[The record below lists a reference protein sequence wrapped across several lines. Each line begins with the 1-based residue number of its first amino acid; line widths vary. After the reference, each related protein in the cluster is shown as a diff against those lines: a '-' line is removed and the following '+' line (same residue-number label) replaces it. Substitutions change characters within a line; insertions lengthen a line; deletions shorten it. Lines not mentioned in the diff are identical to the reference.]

1 MTTQKEKATEFR
13 KLHLQGD
20 ILVIANAWDAGSA
33 RIFEQAGFPALGTT
47 SGGIAYSLGIPDGQ
61 KIARDDM
68 LQAITR
74 IAHRVNIPVTA
85 DIEAGYA
92 DKPSDLADTII
103 RLASTGAVGLNL
115 EDSTKNPQNPLY
127 ELKTQ
132 LERITTVRKIADLV
146 DIPLVINARCDVLL
160 LGKGDKKT
168 NLKETIRRGIEYRKA
183 GADCFFPVGAIDAE
197 TISEL
202 VKGVG
207 YPVNILAN
215 PNVPPVPE
223 LKRLGVRRVSVGSGP
238 ARATMGLIQRIA
250 QELRTTGTYKT
261 ILEGTPSHND
271 ANKLLS

>member
-47 SGGIAYSLGIPDGQ
+47 SGGIAYSLGLPDGQ

-103 RLASTGAVGLNL
+103 RLVSTGAVGLNL

-127 ELKTQ
+127 DLKTQ
-132 LERITTVRKIADLV
+132 VERITTVRKIADLV
-146 DIPLVINARCDVLL
+146 GIPLVINARCDVLL
-160 LGKGDKKT
+160 LGKGDKNT
-168 NLKETIRRGIEYRKA
+168 NIKETIRRGIEYRKA
-183 GADCFFPVGAIDAE
+183 GADCFFPVGATDAE

-202 VKGVG
+202 VKGLG

-215 PNVPPVPE
+215 PNVPPIPE

-238 ARATMGLIQRIA
+238 ARATLGLIQRIA
-250 QELRTTGTYKT
+250 HELRETGTYKS
-261 ILEGTPSHND
+261 ILEGAPSHND
-271 ANKLLS
+271 ANMLLS